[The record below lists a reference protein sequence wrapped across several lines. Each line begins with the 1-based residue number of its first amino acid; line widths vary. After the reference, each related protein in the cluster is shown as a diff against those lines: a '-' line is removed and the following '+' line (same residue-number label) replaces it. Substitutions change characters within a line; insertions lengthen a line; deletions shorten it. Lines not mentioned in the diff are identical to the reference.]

1 MKIIKL
7 YIFAF
12 SFVFAQNGILNV
24 GFDID
29 DTVLFSRD
37 VFLSL
42 PDDKRNPTDYGWIN
56 SHDSYYSIFITP
68 TVELID
74 YFRFNGH
81 NVFFIT
87 ARPDVNGNILAE
99 FLTKGLVFE
108 VKVNKNLFFSPK
120 QTINGKRFTT
130 KQRLMKRL
138 KLDLFYGDADS
149 DMIAALKAGVHP
161 VRVVRN
167 ESSVI
172 EYGSNYFGNTLKGDI
187 PEAPFSN
194 DDLQIFYKS
203 NIGIFGES
211 IYPIIWTGPK

>member
-1 MKIIKL
+1 MKIISL
-7 YIFAF
+7 YIFTI
-12 SFVFAQNGILNV
+12 SFVFAHNGILNV

-56 SHDSYYSIFITP
+56 SHDSDYSIFITP
-68 TVELID
+68 TVELIK
-74 YFRFNGH
+74 YFHSNGH

-87 ARPDVNGNILAE
+87 ARSDVNGNILAE
-99 FLTKGLVFE
+99 FLTKGLLFE

-130 KQRLMKRL
+130 KQRLMNRL

-172 EYGSNYFGNTLKGDI
+172 EYGSNYFGNTLKGNI

-194 DDLQIFYKS
+194 DDLKIFYNS